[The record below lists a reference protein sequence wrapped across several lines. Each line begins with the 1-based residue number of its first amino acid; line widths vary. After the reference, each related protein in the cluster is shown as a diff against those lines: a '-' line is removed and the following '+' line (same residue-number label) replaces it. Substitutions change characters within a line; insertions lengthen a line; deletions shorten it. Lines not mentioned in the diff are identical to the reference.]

1 VDVRVTKNV
10 IEAFFGGNRIS
21 SHPRLYGRSG
31 QYSTI
36 EAHMPPD
43 HQKYVTW
50 NSERFINWAE
60 KIGENTVVV
69 VRFFLGAHKVE
80 YPGGHKQQGYKS
92 CMALLK
98 LADKYSVKRL
108 ETACAKAL
116 SYTVRPSLKSVQAI
130 LKSGQDKLLES
141 NSAQETPPETSQ
153 YGFTRGA
160 EYYKRGNTL
169 GGINN

>member
-1 VDVRVTKNV
+1 VELRK
-10 IEAFFGGNRIS
+10 
-21 SHPRLYGRSG
+21 
-31 QYSTI
+31 
-36 EAHMPPD
+36 
-43 HQKYVTW
+43 
-50 NSERFINWAE
+50 FINWAE

-80 YPGGHKQQGYKS
+80 QQGYKS

-160 EYYKRGNTL
+160 EYYKRGN
-169 GGINN
+169 N